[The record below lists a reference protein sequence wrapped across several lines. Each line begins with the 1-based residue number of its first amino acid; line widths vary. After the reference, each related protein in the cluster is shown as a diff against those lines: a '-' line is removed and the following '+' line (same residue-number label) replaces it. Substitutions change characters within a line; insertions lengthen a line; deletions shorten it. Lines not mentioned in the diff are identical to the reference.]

1 VRSKNPS
8 VSAGKFRGVNMT
20 YSRRDFGKAALAGLS
35 IGALQLEA
43 AAAGVTLGVMTY
55 SYRAL
60 PLVPG
65 TERVDG
71 EIEALKLNNA
81 RDIEFFEAE
90 LQPPQKAEDLDKWR
104 KATQLDRLAA
114 MKKKLN
120 AAGIINHAYTVNY
133 KAVLTDDD
141 LDATF
146 QQAKTL
152 GVPVIAT
159 STQVTMAKRLAPFAE
174 KYKIYV
180 AFHGHS
186 NTKDPNEFATPES
199 FDMALATSKY
209 FRINLDIGHFF
220 AAGFD
225 PVAYIQKNHAHITHL
240 HIKDR
245 KKNDGAN
252 MPWGEGDT
260 PIKQVLLLL
269 KEKKYPLLALVEYEY
284 RGTGT
289 PVEEVGKCLD
299 YMRKAIA

>member
-1 VRSKNPS
+1 
-8 VSAGKFRGVNMT
+8 MT
-20 YSRRDFGKAALAGLS
+20 YSRRDFGKTALAGLS
-35 IGALQLEA
+35 LGALVMDA
-43 AAAGVTLGVMTY
+43 KTSGVVLGVMTY
-55 SYRAL
+55 SYRAQ
-60 PLVPG
+60 PQVPG
-65 TERVDG
+65 TDRMDG

-81 RDIEFFEAE
+81 RDIEFYETE
-90 LQPPQKAEDLDKWR
+90 LQPPQKVEDLDKWR
-104 KATQLDRLAA
+104 KAASLDRLAA
-114 MKKKLN
+114 MKKKLD
-120 AAGIINHAYTVNY
+120 AAGVINHAYTVNY
-133 KAVLTDDD
+133 KALLSDDD

-152 GVPVIAT
+152 GVTVIAT

-209 FRINLDIGHFF
+209 FRINLDIGHFI
-220 AAGFD
+220 AAGYD
-225 PVAYIQKNHAHITHL
+225 PVTYIRKNHAKITHL

-245 KKNDGAN
+245 KKGDGAN

-269 KEKKYPLLALVEYEY
+269 KEKKYPLPALVEYEY

-299 YMRKAIA
+299 FMRKAVA